1 MVQEAARRQEMERL
15 TAERTALVAQQ
26 QTDMQR
32 LQEQQAQAAADQERQ
47 VAALRL
53 EEEQQQQQLAASRLA
68 TNAATTS
75 LRVLQAPQPTAPTAA
90 MTKAPGTAAQRRR
103 TSSTELR
110 IGSGATAPGVGLNIG
125 G

>member
-1 MVQEAARRQEMERL
+1 MERL
-15 TAERTALVAQQ
+15 TAERTALVVQQ
-26 QTDMQR
+26 QAEMQR

-75 LRVLQAPQPTAPTAA
+75 LRVLQTPQQTKAPTAV
-90 MTKAPGTAAQRRR
+90 MTKASRTAAQRRG
-103 TSSTELR
+103 TSSSELR
-110 IGSGATAPGVGLNIG
+110 IGSGATAPGVGLSIG

>member
-1 MVQEAARRQEMERL
+1 
-15 TAERTALVAQQ
+15 
-26 QTDMQR
+26 MQR

-53 EEEQQQQQLAASRLA
+53 QEEQQQQQLAASRLA

-75 LRVLQAPQPTAPTAA
+75 LRVLQAPQAKAPTAA